1 MRTNFIGHKISNIL
15 PVDEI
20 DTIHYFELDKD
31 FQSRGESHD
40 CWEFVYVDKGE
51 VIAEADGVRH
61 ILKQGDGIFHKP
73 DEYHTHS
80 ANKIVAPNI
89 FIITFVCKSAS
100 MEYFQGRV
108 LHIPEKL
115 RPLIASILAES
126 HNTFEMPFN
135 QVYLREMKVKPNSA
149 IGGLQM
155 IRAYLE
161 QFLILLLRNEARHQV
176 TVYPSRENMEGHI
189 AQQIADTIEK
199 SVYGTKTNVEQI
211 CNMHGYSRAYLSRIF
226 KENYD
231 CTMTEYMSK
240 VKIDEAKRLMREK
253 RMNFTQIS
261 DALSFSNPL
270 YFSRVF
276 KRVTGMS
283 PTEYCKSIK
292 ID

>member
-1 MRTNFIGHKISNIL
+1 MRTKYIGHKIPNIL

-20 DTIHYFELDKD
+20 DTIHYFELDKN
-31 FQSRGESHD
+31 FQSRGETHD
-40 CWEFVYVDKGE
+40 CWEFVYVDKG
-51 VIAEADGVRH
+51 VVVAEADGVRH
-61 ILKQGDGIFHKP
+61 VLGQGDGIFHKP

-89 FIITFVCKSAS
+89 FIITFVCKSPS
-100 MEYFQGRV
+100 MAYFQGRV

-115 RPLIASILAES
+115 RSLIASILSES
-126 HNTFEMPFN
+126 HKTFEMPFN
-135 QVYLREMKVKPNSA
+135 QVYLREMKVKHDGV

-155 IRAYLE
+155 IRTYLE
-161 QFLILLLRNEARHQV
+161 QFLILLLRNENLEQKSV
-176 TVYPSRENMEGHI
+176 FSTRENMEGHL
-189 AQQIADTIEK
+189 AHQMAKTIE
-199 SVYGTKTNVEQI
+199 SGVYGAKMTVEDI
-211 CNMHGYSRAYLSRIF
+211 CNSHGYSRAYLSRIF
-226 KENYD
+226 KDNHG
-231 CTMTEYMSK
+231 CTMTEYMSR
-240 VKIDEAKRLMREK
+240 VKIDEAKRLMREQS
-253 RMNFTQIS
+253 MNFTQIS